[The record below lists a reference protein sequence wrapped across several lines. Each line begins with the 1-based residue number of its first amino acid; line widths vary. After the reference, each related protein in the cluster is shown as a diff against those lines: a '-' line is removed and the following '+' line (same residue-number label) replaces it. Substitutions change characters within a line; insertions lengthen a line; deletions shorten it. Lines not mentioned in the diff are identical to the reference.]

1 MIINFSTDIP
11 VQSEAIICFVDD
23 SKSLKGHLVDLDK
36 GGQITRA
43 INSSSA
49 FLWKE
54 GQILHVLAPT
64 YLDAAHLF
72 IVSIA
77 DCRSSVGIEKI
88 GAKISDYLNQHK
100 ISSASILLDTVDL
113 TPSLYASLFLG
124 VKLKNYVFSKYYVSK
139 KDEYVK
145 SLVSVFGISK
155 QANEILLQYSSLDAV
170 ADGVLK
176 ARDLVSEP
184 ANVLFPKSFA
194 DKCMELKDL
203 GVNIKMLDE
212 AEMIKLG
219 MGALIGVAQGSANK
233 PYTVIMDWNPEVPNK
248 NTIAMAGKGVCFDT
262 GGLNIK
268 SAASNIADMKDDMGG
283 AASVFGAMHAIAK
296 QKLNVRVVG
305 IIGLVENSVSA
316 AAQRPSDVVMTMSG
330 QTVEVENTDAEGR
343 LVLSDIMWYV
353 QKHYNPD
360 YLFDIATLTGAVTV
374 ALGEGGYAGL
384 FSNDDDLASDVLALG
399 RQTGEEFWR
408 LPLSENYD
416 KQIDSEIADMRN
428 TGTARGGGATIAAQF
443 LQRFVESG
451 RKWAHLDIANV
462 AWNKKGT
469 ALAPKGAT
477 GFGVRIL
484 EAFAKKC
491 AVDRVPL
498 K

>member
-1 MIINFSTDIP
+1 MIIKFLTDTP
-11 VQSEAIICFVDD
+11 AKNEAVVYFVDN
-23 SKSLKGHLVDLDK
+23 SKSIKGDLINLDK
-36 GGQITRA
+36 DGQITRA

-49 FLWKE
+49 FSWKE
-54 GQILHVLAPT
+54 GQILHILAPT
-64 YLDAAHLF
+64 YLDTAHIF

-77 DCRSSVGIEKI
+77 ECNSAVGIERI
-88 GAKISDYLNQHK
+88 GAKIADSLNQYK
-100 ISSASILLDTVDL
+100 IASASVFLDSIDL
-113 TPSLYASLFLG
+113 TPDLYASFFFG
-124 VKLKNYVFSKYYVSK
+124 IKLKNYVFSKYYVSK
-139 KDEYVK
+139 KDDYLK
-145 SLVSVFGISK
+145 SLQSISGISK
-155 QANEILLQYSSLDAV
+155 KAEEVSLKFDSLDAI
-170 ADGVLK
+170 AEGVLT

-194 DKCMELKDL
+194 DKCTDLRSL
-203 GVNIKMLDE
+203 GVNVKILDE
-212 AEMIKLG
+212 SEMIKLG

-233 PYTVIMDWNPEVPNK
+233 PYTVIMDWNPEVNNK
-248 NTIAMAGKGVCFDT
+248 KTIAMAGKGVCFDT

-283 AASVFGAMHAIAK
+283 AAAVFGAMYAIAK

-316 AAQRPSDVVMTMSG
+316 TAQRPSDIVITMSG

-353 QKHYNPD
+353 QEHYNPD

-384 FSNDDDLASDVLALG
+384 FSNDDELASDVLRLG
-399 RQTGEEFWR
+399 IQTGEEFWR
-408 LPLSENYD
+408 LPLSETYD

-428 TGTARGGGATIAAQF
+428 TGTVRGGGATIAAQF
-443 LQRFVESG
+443 LQRFVQSG
-451 RKWAHLDIANV
+451 NKWAHLDIANV
-462 AWNKKGT
+462 AWNKRGT
-469 ALAPKGAT
+469 VIAPKGAT

-484 EAFAKKC
+484 EAFAKEC
-491 AVDRVPL
+491 VST
-498 K
+498 